1 MIRGTTRL
9 LPLIGDPVAQVK
21 SPMIYNP
28 YFEQNDIDAVVV
40 PMGVSQEDFPQAL
53 RAIFRVANTLGALIT
68 MPHKQNTT
76 RLLDDCSERVRIA
89 GSCNAIVRRPDGTL
103 FGDLFDG
110 IGFAKALG
118 RNGFQVSGSAC
129 LVVGAGGAGC
139 AIATALAEE
148 GAGALA
154 ICDVAPARAE
164 ALIARLRT
172 GYPLADV
179 RADSNDP
186 SGFDLVVNASPLGMA
201 AGDPLPVDILRLQ
214 ASTFVADVVL
224 KPAMTPLLG
233 AARERGC
240 RIQPGV
246 DMLFEQIPLYL
257 DLFGLGQ
264 ASSDELRALAKLT

>member
-1 MIRGTTRL
+1 VIRGTTRL
-9 LPLIGDPVAQVK
+9 LPLIGDPIAQVK

-28 YFEQNDIDAVVV
+28 YFEQNGIDAVVV
-40 PMGVSQEDFPQAL
+40 PMGVSRDDFPDTL
-53 RAIFRVANTLGALIT
+53 RAMFRVANTLGALIT
-68 MPHKQNTT
+68 MPHKQNTI
-76 RLLDDCSERVRIA
+76 RLLDDCSERVHIA
-89 GSCNAIVRRPDGTL
+89 GSCNAILRRPDGTL

-110 IGFAKALG
+110 IGFVKALA
-118 RNGFQVSGSAC
+118 RNGFQVTGSTC

-148 GAGALA
+148 GAGELA
-154 ICDVAPARAE
+154 ICDVATARAE
-164 ALIARLRT
+164 ALIARLRM
-172 GYPLADV
+172 GYPRTAV

-201 AGDPLPVDILRLQ
+201 AGDQLPVDILRLQ

-224 KPAMTPLLG
+224 KPAVTPLLG